1 LLVLVRGEEEE
12 EEEGEEAAAA
22 AAVLVRM
29 GVQGGLWRAAKIIFR
44 RS

>member
-1 LLVLVRGEEEE
+1 MLVFVECRE
-12 EEEGEEAAAA
+12 EEEGEEEAAA

>member
-1 LLVLVRGEEEE
+1 MLVFVECRV
-12 EEEGEEAAAA
+12 EEEGEEEAAA